1 MIIVVTIDTVRRSIA
16 VKAMTLAIA
25 AVFSLAVNDAR
36 AQVPAQVVVPIDS
49 GPAML
54 ASAQIVAKLKA
65 GGIDAALTEFRRLQ
79 SANPQSTPMKL
90 LEDLGRSLIA
100 QNRYKDAIRAFR
112 ENLMAFPDSTA
123 VYASLGDAYLID
135 GHRTAARDAYRRAA
149 ELDSTNTRARQLSD
163 SLNAGLRH

>member
-1 MIIVVTIDTVRRSIA
+1 MLLRIQARREPFVVNTTI
-16 VKAMTLAIA
+16 LAIGA
-25 AVFSLAVNDAR
+25 AFFLAATNAR
-36 AQVPAQVVVPIDS
+36 AQDSVTTGS
-49 GPAML
+49 GPAVL
-54 ASAQIVAKLKA
+54 AAAQINARLKA
-65 GGIDAALTEFRRLQ
+65 GGIDAALSEFRRLQ
-79 SANPQSTPMKL
+79 TSNPQSTPMKV

-123 VYASLGDAYLID
+123 VYASLGDVYLID

-163 SLNAGLRH
+163 SLNARLRH